1 MRLTQRMKLDGPE
14 QMEDQAQ
21 YPGAEVPPKQ
31 HAGRPLIGF
40 IIATAVIYFA
50 KDILVP
56 IVLALVL
63 AVIFAPVATQLERIG
78 GRLVGALL
86 VVILAI
92 SLVATVSYFL
102 SVELTAVA
110 EHVAGYSNNIANKIT
125 AMEKGTPSSFQRIEK
140 GIREVEERLQRNPST
155 NAPQNHQI
163 FSSFTPLTEA
173 TKAAKP
179 LVSGIGGFLIVVVL
193 LFFVLYERS
202 DLRRRVALL
211 AANSQVAI
219 PPQAID
225 TAGATVSHYLLRF
238 TLINLAYGISTGIAV
253 WLLGLPKPEVWGMLG
268 FLLRFIP
275 YIGAITSAMLPT
287 LVAFAVFPGWAKALE
302 VLACFVAFDQISAQF
317 VEPFLIGSG
326 IGISPLM
333 LIVAAL
339 YWSWLWGIVGLI
351 LAMPIT
357 ACVKVAGDYM
367 PSLRFFAIVLSSD
380 PNRERLHKR
389 AGLLTRR
396 SHVAGPTAGEGLAAS
411 GRVLEPDA
419 GMPSASTRLVKN
431 RTETVMT
438 SLTDSTS
445 ENAHDLTSDRDRQP
459 QSQARQA
466 ADKVSR
472 MFGDNAETG
481 QQQIIPNDRHTIKR
495 SASLAVLM
503 GAIGFVLGR
512 ITGRS

>member
-1 MRLTQRMKLDGPE
+1 MKLDRPE
-14 QMEDQAQ
+14 QIEDQVQ
-21 YPGAEVPPKQ
+21 YPGAEVPAKQ
-31 HAGRPLIGF
+31 RAGRPVIGF

-56 IVLALVL
+56 VALALVL

-78 GRLVGALL
+78 GRFVGALL

-92 SLVATVSYFL
+92 SLVATVSDFL
-102 SVELTAVA
+102 TVELTAVA
-110 EHVAGYSNNIANKIT
+110 EHVAGYSNNIANKLT
-125 AMEKGTPSSFQRIEK
+125 AMEKGTPSSIQHIEK
-140 GIREVEERLQRNPST
+140 GIREVEERLQQNPST
-155 NAPQNHQI
+155 NTSQNRQT
-163 FSSFTPLTEA
+163 FSSSTPLTEA

-179 LVSGIGGFLIVVVL
+179 LISGIGGFLIVVVL

-219 PPQAID
+219 PPQALD
-225 TAGATVSHYLLRF
+225 TAGATVSHYLLLF
-238 TLINLAYGISTGIAV
+238 TLINLGYGVSTGITV

-275 YIGAITSAMLPT
+275 YIGAITSAVLPT

-302 VLACFVAFDQISAQF
+302 VLACFVAFDQISARF

-380 PNRERLHKR
+380 PNRERVHKR
-389 AGLLTRR
+389 VGLLTGR
-396 SHVAGPTAGEGLAAS
+396 SHVAGPTAGERLAGS
-411 GRVLEPDA
+411 RRVLEPDA
-419 GMPSASTRLVKN
+419 GMPPVSTRLVKD
-431 RTETVMT
+431 RTENTMT
-438 SLTDSTS
+438 SLTDNTS
-445 ENAHDLTSDRDRQP
+445 EKTSDLSSDPDRP
-459 QSQARQA
+459 TQSQAREP
-466 ADKVSR
+466 ADTVSR
-472 MFGDNAETG
+472 MLGENAETG
-481 QQQIIPNDRHTIKR
+481 GQQLIPNNRHTIKR
-495 SASLAVLM
+495 SVSSAVLM
-503 GAIGFVLGR
+503 GAIGFVVGR